1 MANQID
7 TAIKRARG
15 YWFVDGFTEIAMGGL
30 LILLAG
36 FLLIKMKTSQAS
48 LSSWF
53 LSVTGEVAILKII
66 SFLVVVFL
74 LLWLKDR
81 FTYPRTGF
89 VRAKFTADQIFGFIR
104 NVILFL
110 LLPIAGLLIVSSLI
124 ASTRVV
130 LVSMP
135 VWFPIA
141 LALLWAILLVLAGEW
156 MGLLRFRWI
165 AGMILLAGI
174 GVGIWQ
180 FTMRL
185 TAIEQGSLQPYL
197 LESVH
202 RTLVSLSFVLLITG
216 IIFMFSGVITF
227 MRYRKENPEP
237 YAEDV

>member
-53 LSVTGEVAILKII
+53 LSVTGEVALLKII

-89 VRAKFTADQIFGFIR
+89 VRAKLTADQILGFVR

-124 ASTRVV
+124 ASTNAV

-141 LALLWAILLVLAGEW
+141 LALMWAILLVLAGEW

-165 AGMILLAGI
+165 AGMILLTGI

-185 TAIEQGSLQPYL
+185 SATQQGSL
-197 LESVH
+197 LESIH
-202 RTLVSLSFVLLITG
+202 RTLESLSLVLLITG
-216 IIFMFSGVITF
+216 IIFMFSGAITF